1 MRIKSEYKIR
11 EIAGEKIIVI
21 QGKFGQDMTRIVSLN
36 PSSELLIE
44 SLSGRDFEIADA
56 ANILTENY
64 EVDYDT
70 AERDAAAWVQKLIE
84 CGIVES

>member
-1 MRIKSEYKIR
+1 MKIKSEYKIR

-56 ANILTENY
+56 AHILTENY
-64 EVDYDT
+64 EVDYGT